1 MPAPG
6 YPWIF
11 LGAPGAEASVCPRG
25 RGLESALPSL
35 GLGGRTSAQQLPFP
49 PLPIVRYCCRK
60 WQALIRAVRPQMRL
74 FIGTRRVPALGSD
87 SGARGTFSSVL
98 LLSEN
103 VQQLHAGLAE
113 IKYIKEWVCEPG
125 AEVCSGGCSRTV
137 FWERRG
143 CRGTREDAEG
153 RGCGLRLCLRRAAS
167 FLCCPRRCSRLRWL
181 FVGTCPFCLQ
191 SPLLCQDSTL

>member
-1 MPAPG
+1 MVHRVQRPVSA
-6 YPWIF
+6 
-11 LGAPGAEASVCPRG
+11 LGG

-60 WQALIRAVRPQMRL
+60 WQALIRAVRLQMRL
-74 FIGTRRVPALGSD
+74 FIGTRRVPTLGSD
-87 SGARGTFSSVL
+87 FGARGTFSSVL

-103 VQQLHAGLAE
+103 VQLHAGLAE
-113 IKYIKEWVCEPG
+113 IKYIKEWVCEP
-125 AEVCSGGCSRTV
+125 CSGGCSRTIS
-137 FWERRG
+137 WERRG

-153 RGCGLRLCLRRAAS
+153 SGCGLRLCLRRAAS
-167 FLCCPRRCSRLRWL
+167 FLCCPRQCSRLRWL
-181 FVGTCPFCLQ
+181 FVGTCPFHLQ